1 MIRMILQM
9 AHLYGKNG
17 ASMEVHMSEQIQEI
31 AAYPNVV
38 GFMEPVKIEGTLRNE
53 NEIFVLEA
61 KGETKVSIACDR
73 CLAPV
78 TTEIHFNIEERF
90 SHTGRDDEETE
101 TFSGDQIDL
110 ADYVRSG
117 IMEAMPMKTLCRDDC
132 KGLCPV
138 WGKDLNTGACGCDTT
153 EIDPRFESLRALFN
167 VDEEV

>member
-1 MIRMILQM
+1 MKLEM

-17 ASMEVHMSEQIQEI
+17 ASMPVHLSEQVEDS
-31 AAYPNVV
+31 AAYPHIV
-38 GFMEPVKIEGTLRNE
+38 GFMEPVRIEGILRNE
-53 NEIFVLEA
+53 NECFILEA
-61 KGETKVSIACDR
+61 KGETKVSLLCDR
-73 CLAPV
+73 CLTPV
-78 TTEIHFNIEERF
+78 ATEIHFNIEERF

-110 ADYVRSG
+110 ADYVKRG
-117 IMEAMPMKTLCRDDC
+117 ILEALPMKVVCREDC

-138 WGKDLNTGACGCDTT
+138 CGKDLNTGDCGCDTT

>member
-78 TTEIHFNIEERF
+78 TTEIHFNIE
-90 SHTGRDDEETE
+90 
-101 TFSGDQIDL
+101 
-110 ADYVRSG
+110 
-117 IMEAMPMKTLCRDDC
+117 
-132 KGLCPV
+132 
-138 WGKDLNTGACGCDTT
+138 
-153 EIDPRFESLRALFN
+153 
-167 VDEEV
+167 

>member
-1 MIRMILQM
+1 MCIRD
-9 AHLYGKNG
+9 
-17 ASMEVHMSEQIQEI
+17 S
-31 AAYPNVV
+31 PNVV

-117 IMEAMPMKTLCRDDC
+117 IMEAMPMKT
-132 KGLCPV
+132 PV
-138 WGKDLNTGACGCDTT
+138 SYTHLHHA
-153 EIDPRFESLRALFN
+153 FY
-167 VDEEV
+167 